1 MAVSYKSGD
10 RAGHSVALVHL
21 LDDEARDLFAGPNI
35 AHIATLLP
43 DGGPHSAPMMIDV
56 EGEYLAF
63 FTSPNSRKARNLA
76 ADDRVAISVAHR
88 ENLVR
93 SALVRGRV
101 VERVGGE
108 AGWQIVD
115 RIFAKY
121 TGGPY
126 PRGEDREAF
135 LVAPTHVRVP
145 TFG

>member
-1 MAVSYKSGD
+1 MTV
-10 RAGHSVALVHL
+10 LN
-21 LDDEARDLFAGPNI
+21 DEARALFAGPNI
-35 AHIATLLP
+35 AHIATVLP
-43 DGGPHSAPMMIDV
+43 DGGPHSVPMMMDI

-63 FTSPNSRKARNLA
+63 FTSPNSRKGRNLLG
-76 ADDRVAISVAHR
+76 DDRIAISVTDR

-101 VERVGGE
+101 VKRIGGD
-108 AGWQIVD
+108 AGWEIVD

-126 PRGEDREAF
+126 PRGEEREAF
-135 LVAPTHVRVP
+135 LVEPVRVIVP